1 MMVLMALIVGLKG
14 YFPAVWAYDCM
25 CRFGA
30 AAVPVVQAVLAEH
43 FPQCEYVL
51 ALAFLIVPYMHLQ
64 SHSVACQDKFS
75 GYQLDAHGLLGT
87 VAWRVNDQARMAKA
101 VIGSLSG

>member
-1 MMVLMALIVGLKG
+1 MMLLMALVVGLKG

-30 AAVPVVQAVLAEH
+30 AAIPGVQAVLTEH
-43 FPQCEYVL
+43 FPHCQYAL

-64 SHSVACQDKFS
+64 SHSVTCQDKFS
-75 GYQLDAHGLLGT
+75 GYRLDARGLLGI
-87 VAWRVNDQARMAKA
+87 VAWRA
-101 VIGSLSG
+101 S